1 VEVVESRRQESD
13 IGDYVGGVLKT
24 SREIEALGG
33 SALLGGTALDISA
46 IAKSLVWLRDEA

>member
-1 VEVVESRRQESD
+1 VQ
-13 IGDYVGGVLKT
+13 KT